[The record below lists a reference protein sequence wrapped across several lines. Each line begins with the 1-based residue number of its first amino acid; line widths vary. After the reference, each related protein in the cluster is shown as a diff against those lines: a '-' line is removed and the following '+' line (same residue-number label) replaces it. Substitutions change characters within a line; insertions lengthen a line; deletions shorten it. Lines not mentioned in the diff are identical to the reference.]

1 MTSQNRPQISW
12 NFPGMTHRYDSPERI
27 SAFLAASCSF
37 LAISA
42 ASLAS
47 FASFSAAILAASL
60 SIRSC
65 FWASRVDCLS
75 LILFSRSVTKA
86 SSSWRF
92 LTQVSKGVYHD
103 LDQQLWSPV
112 VNGPPWSTRS
122 YMVRFFIHGPWSK
135 LMVQWKVVSKPGLKW
150 SSHILFKS
158 AKSRS
163 RRFFTKSS
171 SIFTKFQSWIDA
183 IIFTTRLHFGPMREK
198 LKNCWSSYRISLV
211 PPAKWI
217 WIIRK

>member
-1 MTSQNRPQISW
+1 MTSW
-12 NFPGMTHRYDSPERI
+12 NLLWLIEMTHRRGYLPSWRLLVP
-27 SAFLAASCSF
+27 
-37 LAISA
+37 
-42 ASLAS
+42 
-47 FASFSAAILAASL
+47 
-60 SIRSC
+60 
-65 FWASRVDCLS
+65 
-75 LILFSRSVTKA
+75 
-86 SSSWRF
+86 SWRF
-92 LTQVSKGVYHD
+92 
-103 LDQQLWSPV
+103 QQLPWLLLPPFQLRFWRLLCQFDLVFELHELIVCRWFSSQDRWPKHRLLGVSWHRFRKVSTMTVTSSGHPWSMV
-112 VNGPPWSTRS
+112 RLGPPVPTWSVFLI
-122 YMVRFFIHGPWSK
+122 YGPWSK